1 MAIDFKTLK
10 VGDRIRR
17 IQDDVCSVRVG
28 EIRTVSRLRRENGA
42 VFGFET
48 EGNTGWYSIPWY
60 WDMVVETRDECKFK
74 IGDIVRCIEP
84 SGDGNRPYC
93 IEGKLYTVEGV
104 HRSTIEGKYK
114 YLHLRRQEDG
124 VRGSGWDQN
133 RFELVEK
140 AEAREIT
147 QVVWTAAK
155 EKPSNKK
162 IDYLAAT
169 RDIAR
174 S

>member
-28 EIRTVSRLRRENGA
+28 EIRTVSRLRRENG
-42 VFGFET
+42 VVYGFET

-74 IGDIVRCIEP
+74 IGDIVRCNES

-124 VRGSGWDQN
+124 VRGSGWDQI

-140 AEAREIT
+140 VEAREIT

-155 EKPSNKK
+155 EKPANKK